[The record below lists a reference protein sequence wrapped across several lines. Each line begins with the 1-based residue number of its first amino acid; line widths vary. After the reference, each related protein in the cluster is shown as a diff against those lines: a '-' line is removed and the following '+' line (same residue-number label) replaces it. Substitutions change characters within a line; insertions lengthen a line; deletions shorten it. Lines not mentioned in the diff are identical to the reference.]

1 MTSPLGATLPM
12 AAPLPMAREDAPA
25 ALTPAEIEELSREVR
40 SLAESR
46 RAVILAHNYQVP
58 EVQDVADYVGDSLG
72 LSRVAAA
79 AEGEMIVFCG
89 VHFMAETA
97 SILCPQKTV
106 LIPDLDAGCSLAAS
120 IDAEQLASWRERY
133 PEGVVVMYVN
143 TTAEVKALTDYCC
156 TSANAVDVVRHIY
169 EKHGPDTEILFGPD
183 MWLGAYVE
191 KELGRRMHVWDG
203 ECHVHAGI
211 RPADIE
217 ATRAAHPGADF
228 LIHPECGCSTSVMEY
243 VAAGDV
249 AAEGVHMLSTGGMLK
264 YAKDAESAL
273 RSDDRARLPEGA
285 AQSEGERRVRQAVVA
300 TEVGMLYPL
309 QMAAPDVE
317 FIPANA
323 EASCMYM
330 KMITLPK
337 LRDALREMQFEVRV
351 PEEIARRARVPID
364 RMVAIG

>member
-1 MTSPLGATLPM
+1 MTLTLPM
-12 AAPLPMAREDAPA
+12 APA
-25 ALTPAEIEELSREVR
+25 ATPGASLSPAEIAELSAEVR
-40 SLAESR
+40 ALAAQR
-46 RAVILAHNYQVP
+46 NAVILAHNYQVP

-72 LSRVAAA
+72 LSRQAAA
-79 AEGEMIVFCG
+79 AGAETIVFCG

-97 SILCPQKTV
+97 SILCPEKTV

-120 IDAEQLASWRERY
+120 IDSDQLADWKRQY

-169 EKHGPDTEILFGPD
+169 DTHGPEVEILFGPD

-211 RPADIE
+211 RPSDIE

-249 AAEGVHMLSTGGMLK
+249 SSEGVHMLSTGGMLS
-264 YAKDAESAL
+264 YAEQAEAL
-273 RSDDRARLPEGA
+273 GPREGGA
-285 AQSEGERRVRQAVVA
+285 TEPAQRREAVVA
-300 TEVGMLYPL
+300 TEIGMLYPL
-309 QMAAPDVE
+309 QMAAPDVD

-337 LRDALREMQFEVRV
+337 LRDALRDMKYEVRV
-351 PEEIARRARVPID
+351 PEEIAARARVPID

>member
-1 MTSPLGATLPM
+1 MNLPMAPTLPM
-12 AAPLPMAREDAPA
+12 SG
-25 ALTPAEIEELSREVR
+25 ALSDAEIADLQAEVR
-40 SLAESR
+40 ALASER

-72 LSRVAAA
+72 LSRRAAA
-79 AEGEMIVFCG
+79 AVDAETIVFCG

-97 SILCPQKTV
+97 SILCPEKTV
-106 LIPDLDAGCSLAAS
+106 LIPDLDAGCSLADS
-120 IDAEQLASWRERY
+120 IDFDQLAAWKATY

-169 EKHGPDTEILFGPD
+169 DTRGPDTEILFGPD

-191 KELGRRMHVWDG
+191 KELGKRMHVWDG

-211 RPADIE
+211 RPADIA

-228 LIHPECGCSTSVMEY
+228 LIHPECGCTTSIMEY
-243 VAAGDV
+243 VAAGEV
-249 AAEGVHMLSTGGMLK
+249 SAEGVHMLSTGGMLK
-264 YAKDAESAL
+264 YAEQAEHDAVEEASRRHADSAATGTG
-273 RSDDRARLPEGA
+273 DAAPARRE
-285 AQSEGERRVRQAVVA
+285 AVVA
-300 TEVGMLYPL
+300 TEIGMLYPL
-309 QMAAPDVE
+309 RMAAPDVD

-323 EASCMYM
+323 EASCKYM

-337 LRDALREMQFEVRV
+337 LRDALRHMQFEVRV
-351 PEEIARRARVPID
+351 PEEIAAKARVPID
-364 RMVAIG
+364 RMVALG

>member
-1 MTSPLGATLPM
+1 MKTLPM
-12 AAPLPMAREDAPA
+12 IPTQGTLPD
-25 ALTPAEIEELSREVR
+25 LTADEISELHAEVR
-40 SLAESR
+40 ALAAER
-46 RAVILAHNYQVP
+46 NATILAHNYQVP

-72 LSRVAAA
+72 LSRQAAA
-79 AEGEMIVFCG
+79 SDAETIVFCG

-97 SILCPQKTV
+97 SILCPEKTV
-106 LIPDLDAGCSLAAS
+106 LIPDPDAGCSLAAS
-120 IDAEQLASWRERY
+120 IDAEQLAQWRTSY

-169 EKHGPDTEILFGPD
+169 ETHGPDTEVLFGPD

-211 RPADIE
+211 RPSDID

-228 LIHPECGCSTSVMEY
+228 LIHPECGCTTSIMEY

-249 AAEGVHMLSTGGMLK
+249 AAEGVHMLSTGGMLR
-264 YAKDAESAL
+264 YADALEKV
-273 RSDDRARLPEGA
+273 A
-285 AQSEGERRVRQAVVA
+285 AGSSGRTSGSGSRREAVVA
-300 TEVGMLYPL
+300 TETGMLYPL
-309 QMAAPDVE
+309 EMAAPDVN

-323 EASCMYM
+323 EASCVYM
-330 KMITLPK
+330 KMITLEK
-337 LRDALREMQFEVRV
+337 LRDALRDMKFEVRV
-351 PEEIARRARVPID
+351 APETAERARVPID
-364 RMVAIG
+364 RMVALG